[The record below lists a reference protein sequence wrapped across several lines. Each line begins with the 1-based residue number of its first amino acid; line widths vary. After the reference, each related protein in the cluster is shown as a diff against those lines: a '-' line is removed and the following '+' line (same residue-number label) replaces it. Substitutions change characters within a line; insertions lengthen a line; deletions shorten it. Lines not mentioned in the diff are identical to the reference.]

1 MAKGRSLTQKRK
13 DTDQR
18 NPAKCAKLDV
28 NESAPVLPASSPKK
42 VAGIIK
48 LNGPLP
54 KVPADAYINPVVK
67 DLFLQVNVCIE
78 PSSYI

>member
-1 MAKGRSLTQKRK
+1 MRTVLIVAILAISTSPLYAQGQAPNAAQLKA
-13 DTDQR
+13 DTH
-18 NPAKCAKLDV
+18 
-28 NESAPVLPASSPKK
+28 K

-78 PSSYI
+78 PSRYI